1 MSLNVIA
8 FILGVL
14 SFIGMIINYFLDRKL
29 RKTMIESII
38 EELNDNIAIGEVRET
53 KYYNGYNWGLLKAV
67 GIVNKYK

>member
-38 EELNDNIAIGEVRET
+38 EELNDNIAIGEVGET
-53 KYYNGYNWGLLKAV
+53 KYYNGYNCGLLKAV
-67 GIVNKYK
+67 CIVNKYK